1 MMLAKD
7 FLDGRNFGIF
17 ISVLIF
23 YSLVTFSMETLPD
36 LDESTL
42 IFLKYSEVVVVAIF
56 TLEYLCRVMVAE
68 NKIKFIFSFYGL
80 IDLLAIIPFYLATSV
95 DLRTLRLLR

>member
-7 FLDGRNFGIF
+7 FLDGKYFGIF

-42 IFLKYSEVVVVAIF
+42 VFQ
-56 TLEYLCRVMVAE
+56 LE
-68 NKIKFIFSFYGL
+68 K
-80 IDLLAIIPFYLATSV
+80 LAQQLMLVNAALSLP
-95 DLRTLRLLR
+95 